1 MTRHY
6 NYLAIGAGSGGI
18 ASANR
23 AAQRGA
29 KAAVIEAKAVG
40 GTCVNVGCVPKK
52 VMWYGAHIA
61 EAVKY
66 SPSYG
71 FNLQQQGFAWDTLVK
86 NREAYIERIHGAYQR
101 GFASN
106 GVELIQGFARFVDHR
121 TVEVNGER
129 ITADHITIAV
139 GGRPTK
145 PDIPGAEL
153 GIDSD
158 GFFALTQQPTKAVV
172 VGAGYIAVEIAGVLH
187 ALGTETHLLVRGDR
201 PLRSFDRDITDAL
214 LSRMQQDELQL
225 HTEAEVAKVEAAGEG
240 RLTVYLK
247 NGSILF
253 NVDCL
258 IWAIGREPATDQLN
272 LAAAGV
278 VPDSEGYIRTDAYQ
292 NTNVPG
298 IYAVGDITGE
308 AQLTPVAVKTGR
320 MLAERLFNPAMPD
333 AKMDYSLIPT
343 IVFSHPPIGTIGLT
357 EQQAIAQYG
366 KEQIKVYR
374 SSFAAMYNAITPH
387 RALSTF
393 KLVCLGPEEKVIGLH
408 GIGEG
413 MDEVL
418 QGFAVAIKMGATKAD
433 FDATVAL
440 HPTSAEEF
448 VTMR

>member
-29 KAAVIEAKAVG
+29 TAALIEAKAVG

-86 NREAYIERIHGAYQR
+86 NREAYIERIHGAYRR

-214 LSRMQQDELQL
+214 LSRMQQDEMQL

-278 VPDSEGYIRTDAYQ
+278 VADSEGYIRTDAYQ

-308 AQLTPVAVKTGR
+308 AQLTPVAVKAGR

-343 IVFSHPPIGTIGLT
+343 IVFSHPPIGTLGLT

-393 KLVCLGPEEKVIGLH
+393 KLVCLGQEEKVIGLH

>member
-6 NYLAIGAGSGGI
+6 DYLAIGAGSGGI

-23 AAQRGA
+23 AAIRGA

-61 EAVKY
+61 EAIKY
-66 SPSYG
+66 SPAYG
-71 FNLQQQGFAWDTLVK
+71 FDLQQQGFDWATLVR

-106 GVELIQGFARFVDHR
+106 GVDLIEGFATFVDKN

-139 GGRPTK
+139 GGRPSR

-158 GFFALTQQPTKAVV
+158 GFFALTEQPKKAVV

-187 ALGTETHLLVRGDR
+187 ALGSDTHLLVRKDR
-201 PLRSFDRDITDAL
+201 PLRNFDADITDAL
-214 LSRMQQDELQL
+214 LQRMRQDELQL
-225 HTEAEVAKVEAAGEG
+225 HPHTEVSKVEAASDG
-240 RLTVYLK
+240 RLTVYLTD
-247 NGSILF
+247 GGMLL

-258 IWAIGREPATDQLN
+258 IWAIGREPATDTIKLD
-272 LAAAGV
+272 AAGV
-278 VPDSEGYIRTDAYQ
+278 STDAHGFIRTDAFQ

-308 AQLTPVAVKTGR
+308 AQLTPVAVKAGR
-320 MLAERLFNPAMPD
+320 MLAERLFNPAMPE
-333 AKMDYSLIPT
+333 AKMDYRLIPT
-343 IVFSHPPIGTIGLT
+343 VVFSHPPIGTIGLT
-357 EQQAIAQYG
+357 EAEAKAEYG
-366 KEQIKVYR
+366 DANIKVYR

-393 KLVCLGPEEKVIGLH
+393 KLVCAGKEEKVVGLH

-418 QGFAVAIKMGATKAD
+418 QGFAVAMKMGATKAD

>member
-6 NYLAIGAGSGGI
+6 QYLAIGAGSGGI

-23 AAQRGA
+23 AAMRGA

-61 EAVKY
+61 EAIKY
-66 SPSYG
+66 SNSYG
-71 FNLQQQGFAWDTLVK
+71 FDLKQQGFDWATLVS
-86 NREAYIERIHGAYQR
+86 NREAYIERIHGAYHR
-101 GFASN
+101 GFSSN
-106 GVELIQGFARFVDHR
+106 GVDYIEGFARFVDKN
-121 TVEVNGER
+121 TVEVNGEH

-139 GGRPTK
+139 GGRPSR

-158 GFFALTQQPTKAVV
+158 GFFALTKQPTKAVV

-187 ALGTETHLLVRGDR
+187 ALGTDTHLLVRGDR
-201 PLRSFDRDITDAL
+201 PLRNFDTDITDAL
-214 LSRMQQDELQL
+214 LSRMQQDKLQL
-225 HTEAEVAKVEAAGEG
+225 HTQTEVVKIEAAAEC
-240 RLTVYLK
+240 RLTVHLK
-247 NGSILF
+247 NGAILF

-258 IWAIGREPATDQLN
+258 IWAIGREPATDKLN
-272 LAAAGV
+272 LAAANIAT
-278 VPDSEGYIRTDAYQ
+278 DAEGYIRTDKHQ

-308 AQLTPVAVKTGR
+308 AQLTPVAVKAGR
-320 MLAERLFNPAMPD
+320 MLAERLFNPAMPN
-333 AKMDYSLIPT
+333 AHMDYSLIPT
-343 IVFSHPPIGTIGLT
+343 VVFSHPPIGTIGLT
-357 EQQAIAQYG
+357 EAEAIAKFG

-393 KLVCLGPEEKVIGLH
+393 KLVCQGVDEKIVGLH